1 MNGSLTFRL
10 LQAIGF
16 SLFVFSFLF
25 FFRPFGIETM
35 PMSLWFITSGFAG
48 ATFIPMVLLNM
59 LIPKLFKNYFNDK
72 KWTVGREIFWTTMNV
87 FIIGFCNYLF
97 YNYAANLPFS
107 FGRILWFQG
116 STIAIGAFPVVILTL
131 WRENKDRR
139 KFSIEADI
147 INDSIQESQNDLNTK
162 ENEPELESK
171 AIVLDIPSLNASED
185 LSILMDDFLFIQ
197 SSDNYI
203 DVFYLKN
210 GTPTKAVLRNT
221 LKAIEDVL
229 SENENLF
236 RCHKSYLVNLHHVHH
251 ISGNAQGYKLHLNH
265 TEEIVSVS
273 RGHNETIKSRLANR
287 H

>member
-1 MNGSLTFRL
+1 
-10 LQAIGF
+10 
-16 SLFVFSFLF
+16 
-25 FFRPFGIETM
+25 
-35 PMSLWFITSGFAG
+35 MSLWFITSGFAG